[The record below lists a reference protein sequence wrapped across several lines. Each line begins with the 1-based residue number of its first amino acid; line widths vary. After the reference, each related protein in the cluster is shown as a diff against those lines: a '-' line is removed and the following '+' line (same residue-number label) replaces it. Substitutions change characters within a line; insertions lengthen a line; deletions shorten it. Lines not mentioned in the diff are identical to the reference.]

1 MPMPAHD
8 SLHVAPLGDTAFAL
22 RPAHSQPASELL
34 NRIRSLADSI
44 AGAGISAV
52 IDVVP
57 SPDRVTVIY
66 DPLQIADINELLATL
81 TQVADE
87 SVTTPLAPRCHE
99 VPVCYGGDEGPDL
112 EAVCRQH
119 AIDRKQ
125 LIEAHTGPEYLVTA
139 IGFVPGFPYLTGLPE
154 WLATPRLATPRTVVP
169 AGSVGIGGGQTGIY
183 PFATPGGWHL
193 LGRTS
198 LPLFDPTANKP
209 NRFAVGDRVRFCS
222 SNEPFVEPV
231 ARGASAPPSQPTFT
245 VLEPGLMTSVQDL
258 GRPGQRAAG
267 VPSGGAADSFSARL
281 ANLLVGNP
289 AGAALLEFSLVGP
302 TLRFETDAVVALTGG
317 TVPGLPALR
326 PFCIQAG
333 ETLSIGHLTA
343 GCRGYLAIAGG
354 IDLPPVLKSRATY
367 LPAALGGLDGRL
379 LTPGDALATGRPL
392 VTTVKGNWQ
401 LDPQLTALPASD
413 TACTLRYIP
422 AAEPDIPHGLHLQL
436 EQTPFGVTSRSD
448 RMGLR
453 LSGRLSPPTSSGVS
467 RAVLPGTIQLPP
479 DGHPILLLTDAQTI
493 GGYPVLGQVIAADL
507 PLSGQ
512 LRSGHTIRFEPTTLE
527 TAHQLLRKQHDTLV
541 TVQRGL
547 ASCLET
553 QQHHTP

>member
-1 MPMPAHD
+1 MPVPAHD
-8 SLHVAPLGDTAFAL
+8 SLHLAPLGDTAVVL
-22 RPAHSQPASELL
+22 RPAHSLPDDEVL

-44 AGAGISAV
+44 TGAGLPAV

-66 DPLQIADINELLATL
+66 DPLQITDINELLSSL
-81 TQVADE
+81 TQVAQQAA
-87 SVTTPLAPRCHE
+87 SLQLAPRCHE

-112 EAVCRQH
+112 EAVCCQH
-119 AIDRKQ
+119 DIDRNQ
-125 LIEAHTGPEYLVTA
+125 LIEAHTAPDYVVTA
-139 IGFVPGFPYLTGLPE
+139 IGFVPGFPYLAGLPE
-154 WLATPRLATPRTVVP
+154 CLATPRLATPRTAVP

-198 LPLFDPTANKP
+198 LLLFDPTADQP
-209 NRFAVGDRVRFCS
+209 NRFAVGDRVRFYPS
-222 SNEPFVEPV
+222 QEPFAEPA

-245 VLEPGLMTSVQDL
+245 LLEPGLMTSVQDL

-302 TLRFETDAVVALTGG
+302 TLRFETDAVIALTGG
-317 TVPGLPALR
+317 TAPGLPALR
-326 PFCIQAG
+326 PFCMQAG
-333 ETLSIGHLTA
+333 ETLSIGPLTA

-354 IDLPPVLKSRATY
+354 IDLPPVFKSRATY
-367 LPAALGGLDGRL
+367 LPAALGGLDGRT
-379 LTPGDALATGRPL
+379 LTHGDSLAVGPPS
-392 VTTVKGNWQ
+392 VTTAKGNWQ
-401 LDPQLTALPASD
+401 LDPRLQSLPNPS
-413 TACTLRYIP
+413 TTCTLRYIP
-422 AAEPDIPHGLHLQL
+422 AAEIDIPG
-436 EQTPFGVTSRSD
+436 EQHKNFEQATFGVTSRSD

-453 LSGRLSPPTSSGVS
+453 LSGRLSPPASNGVS
-467 RAVLPGTIQLPP
+467 HAVMPGTIQLPP
-479 DGHPILLLTDAQTI
+479 DGHPILLLADAQTI

-507 PLSGQ
+507 PLAGQ
-512 LRSGHTIRFEPTTLE
+512 LRSGHSIRFEPTTRE
-527 TAHQLLRKQHDTLV
+527 TAHQLLRKQSDTLM

-553 QQHHTP
+553 KQRHTP